1 MKKLFCT
8 LAAVS
13 LMVPAFAEDVPPPD
27 RLLPAD
33 TLGLLTVPDM
43 TTARRLNTKSSHMLL
58 WADPSLKAF
67 KDKFLNKL
75 DVEIIKPFEQKTG
88 IELTN
93 YLSLAQGQFT
103 VAITRN
109 GWNGAPGTAP
119 GVVVLIDSRN
129 ESARMKSAVDDLLK
143 RWRENGNS
151 MKTETIRGV
160 PFSVLLIPRDKLD
173 EFDPT
178 NAGGDDGS
186 VEDPSPAADA
196 DDQEEVKPVELFVGQ
211 SGSLFLASTARTDL
225 EKILSL
231 QFGGPVMSLAE
242 STSFMPDYNRSFR
255 DAVVYG
261 WLNFQP
267 VAEAVQNSLP
277 TADPGNP
284 FAFNPQKVFRA
295 TGISGIR
302 TIAMA
307 SSMQTDGDHFDFSV
321 NVPESER
328 RGLFRLLTFEAKD
341 SAPPAFVPQDAVNF
355 VRYRLNMMKSW
366 NALEAMIAEISPQVG
381 GMMKMTLEAVGKDK
395 DATFDF
401 RRMFVQN
408 LGDDLISWR
417 KLPRENTLESMKSQ
431 PEIVLIG
438 SPNADQ
444 LSGALKT
451 LVGMAPPDLT
461 KMEEREFLGRKVWLI
476 AIPTGMPAEGQTE
489 LPTQTIA
496 FSSNSGYL
504 AVASDVGLLE
514 EFLRSSD
521 GGPEPLINKTGLRFA
536 SEKTGGMNTGLYG
549 YSNDRETM
557 RYLYKFF
564 TSDNA
569 GQSVGMSGLNQ
580 FLSAMGANEDD
591 SDFDEWVD
599 FSLLPPFGQIE
610 KHFDYTVYSG
620 SVKPDGYF
628 LQMFAPRPR
637 GL

>member
-1 MKKLFCT
+1 MKKLFCA

-13 LMVPAFAEDVPPPD
+13 LLTPAFAEDVPPPD
-27 RLLPAD
+27 QLLPAD

-43 TTARRLNTKSSHMLL
+43 TTARRLNTKSPHMLL

-75 DVEIIKPFEQKTG
+75 DAEIIKPFEQKSG

-103 VAITRN
+103 IAITRN
-109 GWNGAPGTAP
+109 GWKGAPGTAP

-160 PFSVLLIPRDKLD
+160 PFSVLLIPRDELGGL
-173 EFDPT
+173 DPT
-178 NAGGDDGS
+178 TADGS
-186 VEDPSPAADA
+186 AGDPNPAADA

-231 QFGGPVMSLAE
+231 QFGGPVMALAE
-242 STSFMPDYNRSFR
+242 STSFLPDYNRSFR
-255 DAVVYG
+255 DAAVYG
-261 WLNFQP
+261 WLNFQS

-284 FAFNPQKVFRA
+284 FAFNPQKVFRT

-302 TIAMA
+302 TISMA

-341 SAPPAFVPQDAVNF
+341 SAPPTFVPQDAVSF

-366 NALEAMIAEISPQVG
+366 NALEAMIAEISPQLG
-381 GMMKMTLEAVGKDK
+381 GIMKMTLEAVGKDK

-408 LGDDLISWR
+408 LGDDLLSWQ
-417 KLPRENTLESMKSQ
+417 KPPRENTIEAMISQ
-431 PEIVLIG
+431 PEIVLVG
-438 SPNADQ
+438 SPDANQ
-444 LSGALKT
+444 LSAALKT
-451 LVGMAPPDLT
+451 LVGMVPPDLA
-461 KMEEREFLGRKVWLI
+461 KLEERDFLGRKVWSI
-476 AIPTGMPAEGQTE
+476 AVPTGMPAEGQTE
-489 LPTQTIA
+489 LPTQTVA

-504 AVASDVGLLE
+504 AVATDVGLLE

-521 GGPEPLINKTGLRFA
+521 GGAEPLINKTGLRFA
-536 SEKTGGMNTGLYG
+536 TEKIGGMNTGFFG
-549 YSNDRETM
+549 YSNDRETI
-557 RYLYKFF
+557 RHIYKAL
-564 TSDNA
+564 TSNEEVLA
-569 GQSVGMSGLNQ
+569 GGMSALGQ
-580 FLSAMGANEDD
+580 FLAAVNVDGEDGE
-591 SDFDEWVD
+591 FDQWID
-599 FSLLPPFGQIE
+599 LSLLPPFGQIE
-610 KHFDYTVYSG
+610 KYFDYTVYSG
-620 SVKPDGYF
+620 SVKPEGY
-628 LQMFAPRPR
+628 LLRMFAPRPR